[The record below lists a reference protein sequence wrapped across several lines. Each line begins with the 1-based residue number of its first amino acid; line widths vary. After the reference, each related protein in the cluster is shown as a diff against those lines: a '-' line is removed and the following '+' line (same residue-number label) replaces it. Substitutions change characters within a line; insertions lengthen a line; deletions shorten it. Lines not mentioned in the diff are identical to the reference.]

1 MAEFLRRKDVPRRG
15 TLLQA
20 RLEILSSSAEHLPAF
35 LRIKVQRVSM
45 TSPKGDRVSIDSLLM
60 LMLMTSRTELRGRAR
75 RVELNLGIYE
85 LFILKN

>member
-1 MAEFLRRKDVPRRG
+1 MPRRG

-20 RLEILSSSAEHLPAF
+20 RLEILASSAEHLPEV
-35 LRIKVQRVSM
+35 LRIKAQRVSM

-60 LMLMTSRTELRGRAR
+60 LMLMTSRTDLRSRVR